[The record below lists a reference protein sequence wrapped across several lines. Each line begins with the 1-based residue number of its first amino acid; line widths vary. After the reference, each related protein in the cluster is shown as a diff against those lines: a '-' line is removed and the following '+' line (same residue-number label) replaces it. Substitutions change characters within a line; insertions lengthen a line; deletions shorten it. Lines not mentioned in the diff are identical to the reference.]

1 MEIAGKAVVVAGGAG
16 HLGRAVVD
24 ALRDRGARVAVIDRD
39 PEGAGRFAGSEIS
52 YHAADAALE
61 DETAAA
67 LDAAAARLGGLDAL
81 VNCAGLI
88 HSEPVVNL
96 LRPER
101 RRHGLDSWN
110 MVLRANLTTAF
121 VLGSLAAERMA
132 MARTKGVIV
141 NLSSVAAAGNA
152 GQSAYSAAKAGLEA
166 LTVAWGKELG
176 LLGIRVVAIAPGFVD
191 TASTHASLGAGLVK
205 DWVRKTPLRRLGS
218 VASVTGAVLFAIEN
232 DFVTGCTI
240 PVDGGV
246 AV

>member
-24 ALRDRGARVAVIDRD
+24 ALLARGARVAVIDRD
-39 PEGAGRFAGSEIS
+39 RAGADRLSGTAVS
-52 YHAADAALE
+52 YYAADAALE

-67 LDAAAARLGGLDAL
+67 LDAAALRLGGFDAL

-88 HSEPVVNL
+88 HSEPVINL

-132 MARTKGVIV
+132 LARTKGVIV

-166 LTVAWGKELG
+166 LTIAWGKELG

-191 TASTHASLGAGLVK
+191 TPSTHATLGTGLVK

-218 VASVTGAVLFAIEN
+218 TESVSGAVLFALEN

-240 PVDGGV
+240 RVDGGV
-246 AV
+246 GV

>member
-24 ALRDRGARVAVIDRD
+24 ALLARGAHVAVIDRD
-39 PEGAGRFAGSEIS
+39 PAGAARFTDGEVS

-67 LDAAAARLGGLDAL
+67 LDAATARLGGLDAL

-110 MVLRANLTTAF
+110 LVVRANLTTAF
-121 VLGSLAAERMA
+121 VLGSLTAERMA
-132 MARTKGVIV
+132 VTRTKGVIV

-191 TASTHASLGAGLVK
+191 TPSTHETLGPGLVK
-205 DWVRKTPLRRLGS
+205 DWIRKTPLRRLGS
-218 VASVTGAVLFAIEN
+218 TDAISGAVLFALEN

-240 PVDGGV
+240 RVDGGV
-246 AV
+246 GV

>member
-1 MEIAGKAVVVAGGAG
+1 MEITGKAVVVAGGAG

-24 ALRDRGARVAVIDRD
+24 ALLARGAHVAVIDRD
-39 PEGAGRFAGSEIS
+39 PAGAARFTDREVS

-67 LDAAAARLGGLDAL
+67 LDAATARLGGLDAL

-110 MVLRANLTTAF
+110 LVVRANLTTAF
-121 VLGSLAAERMA
+121 VLGSLTAERMA
-132 MARTKGVIV
+132 VTRTKGVIV

-191 TASTHASLGAGLVK
+191 TPSTHETLGPGLVK
-205 DWVRKTPLRRLGS
+205 DWIRKTPLRRLGS
-218 VASVTGAVLFAIEN
+218 TDAISGAVLFALEN

-240 PVDGGV
+240 RVDGGV
-246 AV
+246 GV

>member
-1 MEIAGKAVVVAGGAG
+1 MAIAGKAVVVAGGAG

-24 ALRDRGARVAVIDRD
+24 ALLARGARVAVLDRD
-39 PEGAGRFAGSEIS
+39 PEGASRLADRAIS
-52 YHAADAALE
+52 YHIADTALE

-67 LDAAAARLGGLDAL
+67 LEAAATGLDGFDAL

-88 HSEPVVNL
+88 YSEPLINL

-110 MVLRANLTTAF
+110 VVLRANLTTAF

-132 MARTKGVIV
+132 LARTKGVIV

-191 TASTHASLGAGLVK
+191 TPSTRETLGAGLVK
-205 DWVRKTPLRRLGS
+205 DWVRRTPLRRLGS
-218 VASVTGAVLFAIEN
+218 TESVSGAVLFALEN

-240 PVDGGV
+240 RVDGGV
-246 AV
+246 GV

>member
-1 MEIAGKAVVVAGGAG
+1 
-16 HLGRAVVD
+16 
-24 ALRDRGARVAVIDRD
+24 VIDRD
-39 PEGAGRFAGSEIS
+39 PGGADRLAGIEAS
-52 YHAADAALE
+52 YHIADAALE

-88 HSEPVVNL
+88 HSEPVINL

-110 MVLRANLTTAF
+110 MVVRANLTTAF

-132 MARTKGVIV
+132 LARTKGVIV

-191 TASTHASLGAGLVK
+191 TPSTRETLGAGLVK
-205 DWVRKTPLRRLGS
+205 DWLRKTPLRRLGTTDQVS
-218 VASVTGAVLFAIEN
+218 GAVLFALEN

-240 PVDGGV
+240 RVDGGV
-246 AV
+246 GV

>member
-24 ALRDRGARVAVIDRD
+24 ALRERGARVAVIDRD
-39 PEGAGRFAGSEIS
+39 PEGAGRFADSGVF

-61 DETAAA
+61 DETEAA
-67 LDAAAARLGGLDAL
+67 LDAAASRLGGLDAL
-81 VNCAGLI
+81 VNCAGFI

-132 MARTKGVIV
+132 LARSKGVIV

-191 TASTHASLGAGLVK
+191 TPSTHATLGAGLVK
-205 DWVRKTPLRRLGS
+205 DWVRKTPLRRLGA

-246 AV
+246 GV

>member
-24 ALRDRGARVAVIDRD
+24 ALRERGARIAVIDRD
-39 PEGAGRFAGSEIS
+39 PAGADRLAGSGVS

-61 DETAAA
+61 DETEAALAAA
-67 LDAAAARLGGLDAL
+67 GAHLDGLDAL

-88 HSEPVVNL
+88 YSEPLINL

-110 MVLRANLTTAF
+110 TVLRANLTTAF

-132 MARTKGVIV
+132 VARTKGVIV

-176 LLGIRVVAIAPGFVD
+176 LLGIRVVAVAPGFVD
-191 TASTHASLGAGLVK
+191 TPSTHATLGSGLIK

-218 VASVTGAVLFAIEN
+218 TASVTGAVLFALEN
-232 DFVTGCTI
+232 DFITGCTI
-240 PVDGGV
+240 RVDGGV
-246 AV
+246 GV